1 MPKIKGEKHKSILSR
16 KRMAGENK
24 GKKEKNERK
33 ERKEW
38 QGKIKEQFVK

>member
-1 MPKIKGEKHKSILSR
+1 
-16 KRMAGENK
+16 MAGENK